1 MTKNNTENTVKTPA
15 AGTPDN
21 PATPDLVNH
30 PPHYAGE
37 SVVVECVDIARHLS
51 FCRGNAFKYVW
62 RAGRKGS
69 ATEDLDKALWY
80 LRDESL
86 AEQSPAAVAMLNL
99 LRKNHCRPAAADDAV
114 DALKWRVYNRIV
126 YGKDAMREVME
137 LRDHLEGGRHDV
149 A

>member
-1 MTKNNTENTVKTPA
+1 MSKNNTENNTENTPA
-15 AGTPDN
+15 A
-21 PATPDLVNH
+21 PDLVNH

-69 ATEDLDKALWY
+69 AAEDLDKALWY

-86 AEQSPAAVAMLNL
+86 AGQSPAAVAMLNL
-99 LRKNHCRPAAADDAV
+99 LRKNHCRPATDDDMVAI
-114 DALKWRVYNRIV
+114 LKWRVYNSIV
-126 YGKDAMREVME
+126 YGKDAMREVTE
-137 LRDHLEGGRHDV
+137 LRDHLEGGRHGV